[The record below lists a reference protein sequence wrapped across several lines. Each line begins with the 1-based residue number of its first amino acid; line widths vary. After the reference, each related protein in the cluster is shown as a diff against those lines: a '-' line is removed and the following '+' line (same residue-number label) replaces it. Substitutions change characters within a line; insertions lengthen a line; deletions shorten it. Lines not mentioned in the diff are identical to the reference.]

1 MTAIKHIRFAND
13 LIETARP
20 RWLWT
25 QNGIPG
31 AQIVELQISKFP
43 RIGRDDE
50 LRHIGMIE
58 IAADEFEL
66 LRRVVPPLVD
76 MRRSEPSLDRRQ
88 GGGRHRAER
97 VGRHAQPP
105 CNVSMVTLRLV

>member
-1 MTAIKHIRFAND
+1 RFANE
-13 LIETARP
+13 LIKTTRI

-25 QNGIPG
+25 QAGIPG
-31 AQIVELQISKFP
+31 AQIVTLQIGKLS
-43 RIGRDDE
+43 RIGRDNE

-66 LRRVVPPLVD
+66 LRRVVPPLAD

-88 GGGRHRAER
+88 VGGRHRAER

>member
-1 MTAIKHIRFAND
+1 MTAIEHVGLANE

-25 QNGIPG
+25 QTGIPG
-31 AQIVELQISKFP
+31 AQLVTLQISKFP

-58 IAADEFEL
+58 IAVDEFEL
-66 LRRVVPPLVD
+66 L
-76 MRRSEPSLDRRQ
+76 
-88 GGGRHRAER
+88 
-97 VGRHAQPP
+97 
-105 CNVSMVTLRLV
+105 